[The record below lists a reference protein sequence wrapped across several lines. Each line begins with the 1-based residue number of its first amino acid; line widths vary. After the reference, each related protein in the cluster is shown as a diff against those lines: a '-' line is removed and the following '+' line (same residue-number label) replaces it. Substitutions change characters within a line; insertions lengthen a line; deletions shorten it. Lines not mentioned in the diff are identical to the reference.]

1 MKLSLEVVAQ
11 GPMTWVKRAETYR
24 CNDVTHKNMSN
35 RKLPIV
41 LLKQEDFP
49 HFRGL
54 EQLSSPHGWQI
65 LAGKVITDI
74 LVSAVLKRLFIIE
87 FKMFLQ
93 VNGIMVFNTVL
104 PLK

>member
-1 MKLSLEVVAQ
+1 MTSL
-11 GPMTWVKRAETYR
+11 T
-24 CNDVTHKNMSN
+24 KNPKPKTSHF
-35 RKLPIV
+35 

-54 EQLSSPHGWQI
+54 EQLSSSNGWQV

-74 LVSAVLKRLFIIE
+74 LVSADLKRLFIIE
-87 FKMFLQ
+87 LKLFLQ